1 MSVSVKKKDSD
12 EIENQCSVFIVP
24 EDDESC
30 ILCGCKT
37 GINRKTPASKRRYYV
52 DGCGQLCRE
61 CWNET
66 YGCVETDDFIV

>member
-1 MSVSVKKKDSD
+1 MSLSDKKNEND

-24 EDDESC
+24 AEDENC

-37 GINRKTPASKRRYYV
+37 GVNRKTPVNKRRYYV

-61 CWNET
+61 CWIET
-66 YGCVETDDFIV
+66 YGCLEIDDFIA